1 MKGVNV
7 LAPLALILMKSSIT
21 LRSKAGRIARER
33 SHPLAWALFEGRI
46 HDKRNVHALT
56 WSSCLRWGLVWG
68 LFFCCLAQA
77 VWSEED
83 ATWVSADA
91 RLVTFDYDAERT
103 YLVLTRPKVVTHVQL
118 AEDEAVNTLVVGD
131 TANFSVVLSAN
142 RRQVLIRPKY
152 DGLTTSVTLI
162 TNAREYPLILRSTKE
177 GTGKWYQRVSWNS
190 PALRLDEVQEQ
201 SADGLPVLPQKA
213 SLRGLGARQFFQPSQ
228 ANERVDATEPNVQH
242 SSQSRRIHLDLI
254 RTNYL
259 IEGNADF
266 KPLSVF
272 DDGDKTFIRL
282 PDHYQNFPAVFA
294 WNAGLTQLV
303 NYSVEVHYIV
313 VQGVHAG
320 LVLKL
325 GEAEVKIT
333 KDVKQASSWFG
344 SGR

>member
-7 LAPLALILMKSSIT
+7 LAPVVLILLNSSIK
-21 LRSKAGRIARER
+21 LGSKAGRLARER
-33 SHPLAWALFEGRI
+33 SHPLARALFGGGRL
-46 HDKRNVHALT
+46 HQRQVHALS
-56 WSSCLRWGLVWG
+56 WSACLRWGLVWG
-68 LFFCCLAQA
+68 VCWGCLTPA

-118 AEDEAVNTLVVGD
+118 AEDETVNTLVVGD

-142 RRQVLIRPKY
+142 RRHVLIRPKY

-177 GTGKWYQRVSWNS
+177 GTGKWYQRVAWNT
-190 PALRLDEVQEQ
+190 PLLRLDEVTEQ
-201 SADGLPVLPQKA
+201 SAHGLPVLPQKA
-213 SLRGLGARQFFQPSQ
+213 SLRGLDGLQALQPGPT
-228 ANERVDATEPNVQH
+228 NERLDATESMVQP
-242 SSQSRRIHLDLI
+242 SLQSRRIHLDLI

-303 NYSVEVHYIV
+303 NYSVEMHYIV

-320 LVLKL
+320 LMLKL
-325 GEAEVKIT
+325 GDAEVKIT
-333 KDVKQASSWFG
+333 QEVKQASSWFG

>member
-7 LAPLALILMKSSIT
+7 LASWALIVNHSFVQRGT
-21 LRSKAGRIARER
+21 KAWPIPSEP
-33 SHPLAWALFEGRI
+33 SHPIPCAQMDGQNHGRR
-46 HDKRNVHALT
+46 HVRALT
-56 WSSCLRWGLVWG
+56 RGFGLAWGLVWG
-68 LFFCCLAQA
+68 LLLACLAQA
-77 VWSEED
+77 VCSEED

-91 RLVTFDYDAERT
+91 RLVTFEYDAERT

-118 AEDEAVNTLVVGD
+118 AEDETVNTLVVGD

-142 RRQVLIRPKY
+142 RRHVLIRPKY

-177 GTGKWYQRVSWNS
+177 GTGKWYQRVSWNT
-190 PALRLDEVQEQ
+190 PLLRLDEAPEY
-201 SADGLPVLPQKA
+201 SAHGLAVLPQKA
-213 SLRGLGARQFFQPSQ
+213 SLRGLGALQALQPSQ
-228 ANERVDATEPNVQH
+228 TSERLDATEPIVQH
-242 SSQSRRIHLDLI
+242 SSPSRRVHLDLI

-259 IEGNADF
+259 IEGHADF

-320 LVLKL
+320 LMLKL
-325 GEAEVKIT
+325 GDAEVKIT
-333 KDVKQASSWFG
+333 KEVKHASSWFG